1 MRKTLLRASLLLLLA
16 YGAAMAWL
24 YWRQEQLLFQPV
36 PLAAGHRFELGV
48 DVQDLRLD
56 VPGATLSALHLRLPQ
71 PRGLVFFLHGNAGN
85 LQTWFVNAD
94 FYRRAGYDLFM
105 LDYRGYGKSSGQ
117 IESEAQLRA
126 DVRAAWDAVA
136 PRYRG
141 LKRVIYG
148 RSLGTGLAAGLAAE
162 VGPELTVL
170 VSPYASM
177 SALMREHFPW
187 VPTGLLRYPLD
198 TGADVARLHTPLL
211 LVHGAQ
217 DTLIAPQ
224 HSEALLRQQA
234 QARLVLVPGAAHNDL
249 QRFESYQQIL
259 REALAA
265 L

>member
-1 MRKTLLRASLLLLLA
+1 MRKVWLGLMLLLPLA

-36 PLAAGHRFELGV
+36 PLARAHRFDLGPDVHELS
-48 DVQDLRLD
+48 LA
-56 VPGATLSALHLRLPQ
+56 VPGATLSALHLQLARPK
-71 PRGLVFFLHGNAGN
+71 GLVFFLHGNAGN

-105 LDYRGYGKSSGQ
+105 LDYRGYGKSSGR

-141 LKRVIYG
+141 LRRVIYG

-162 VGPELTVL
+162 VAPELTVL

-198 TGADVARLHTPLL
+198 TGATVARLGAPLL
-211 LVHGAQ
+211 LVHGERDQ
-217 DTLIAPQ
+217 LISPQ
-224 HSEALLRQQA
+224 HSERLHERQPR
-234 QARLVLVPGAAHNDL
+234 ARLVRVPGAAHNDL
-249 QRFESYQQIL
+249 QRFEQYQQAL

>member
-1 MRKTLLRASLLLLLA
+1 MRKTILGAGLMLLA
-16 YGAAMAWL
+16 YGAVLAWL

-36 PLAAGHRFELGV
+36 PLAAGHRFELGG
-48 DVQDLRLD
+48 DVQDLRLN
-56 VPGATLSALHLRLPQ
+56 VPGATLSALHLRLPR
-71 PRGLVFFLHGNAGN
+71 PKGLVFFLHGNAGN

-105 LDYRGYGKSSGQ
+105 LDYRGFGKSSGR

-136 PRYRG
+136 PHYRG
-141 LKRVIYG
+141 LKHVIYG

-187 VPTGLLRYPLD
+187 VPRGLLRYPLD
-198 TGADVARLHTPLL
+198 TGADVARLRTPLL
-211 LVHGAQ
+211 LVHGEQ
-217 DTLIAPQ
+217 DSLIAPQ
-224 HSEALLRQQA
+224 HSEALLRQQG
-234 QARLVLVPGAAHNDL
+234 QARLVLVPGAAHNDM
-249 QRFESYQQIL
+249 QRFEQYQQTL

>member
-1 MRKTLLRASLLLLLA
+1 MRKTILGAGLMLLLA
-16 YGAAMAWL
+16 YGVAMVWL
-24 YWRQEQLLFQPV
+24 YWRQEQLLFQPE
-36 PLAAGHRFELGV
+36 PLAAGHRFELGA

-56 VPGATLSALHLRLPQ
+56 VPGATLSALHLRLPR
-71 PRGLVFFLHGNAGN
+71 PKGLVFFLHGNAGN

-105 LDYRGYGKSSGQ
+105 LDYRGYGKSSGH

-126 DVRAAWDAVA
+126 DVRAAWDTVA
-136 PRYRG
+136 PQYRG
-141 LKRVIYG
+141 LKHVIYG

-187 VPTGLLRYPLD
+187 VPPGLLRYPLD
-198 TGADVARLHTPLL
+198 TGADVARLRTPLL
-211 LVHGAQ
+211 LVHGGQ
-217 DTLIAPQ
+217 DSLIAPQ
-224 HSEALLRQQA
+224 HSEALLRQQGL
-234 QARLVLVPGAAHNDL
+234 ARLVLVPGAAHNDL
-249 QRFESYQQIL
+249 QRFEQYQQAL

>member
-1 MRKTLLRASLLLLLA
+1 MRKILLGLVLLLPLA

-36 PLAAGHRFELGV
+36 PLAREHRFELGP
-48 DVQDLRLD
+48 DVHELNLA
-56 VPGATLSALHLRLPQ
+56 VPGATLSALHLQLPE
-71 PRGLVFFLHGNAGN
+71 PKGLVFFLHGNAGN

-105 LDYRGYGKSSGQ
+105 LDYRGYGKSSGR

-141 LKRVIYG
+141 LKHVIYG

-177 SALMREHFPW
+177 AELMREHFPW
-187 VPTGLLRYPLD
+187 VPTALLRYPLD
-198 TGADVARLHTPLL
+198 TGTTVAQLTAPLL
-211 LVHGAQ
+211 LMHGEQ
-217 DTLIAPQ
+217 DQLITPQ
-224 HSEALLRQQA
+224 HSESLRQRQPR
-234 QARLVLVPGAAHNDL
+234 ARLVRVPGAAHNDL
-249 QRFESYQQIL
+249 QRFEQYQQAL